1 MFSEKRFRAKFENSR
16 FESLQDGKQGWNEVE
31 FDAGDG
37 FEAEE
42 AVFDLSEELGVDGFV
57 GGGGVEGDVGDVTG
71 GDAGDVGAA
80 EVWGVGVGGEGGG
93 ADEAGGD
100 DVAAVGEVAVAEEEM
115 EVEVGHGLEFHLRGS
130 G

>member
-1 MFSEKRFRAKFENSR
+1 MLSEKRFRAKFENSR
-16 FESLQDGKQGWNEVE
+16 FESLQDGKQGRKKGK

-42 AVFDLSEELGVDGFV
+42 TVFDLGEELGVDGVV
-57 GGGGVEGDVGDVTG
+57 GVRVRGGGVEGDVGDVPG
-71 GDAGDVGAA
+71 GDAGDVGAG
-80 EVWGVGVGGEGGG
+80 GVDVGGEGGG

-115 EVEVGHGLEFHLRGS
+115 KVGVGHGCEFYLS